1 MRHKGRIAAIG
12 FRGVPHVI
20 GGIETHCE
28 HLYPALAEAAP
39 DLDITMIARRRYVA
53 ASNDRLGKVRLVALP
68 TPKQGSIETLVHTPL
83 AIVYA
88 RWRLQAA
95 IVHLHGIGPGFFAP
109 LARILGMHVIVTH
122 HAADFERPKWGR
134 VGRSF
139 LRLGELLMARFADR
153 VICVSDTVRREFLS
167 RHDGAI
173 GRTVTIQ
180 HGLDLQASVDGLGF
194 LVDQRL
200 VSGGYLLAVGRL
212 EPTKRFEDL
221 IAAHALHPGALPLVI
236 VGSSINNA
244 DYEAELRDLA
254 GDGAEDGVR
263 FLGFRTGDELSA
275 LYTHAAVLLHPSEME
290 GFGLVVLEALAFG
303 APAIVSDIPVHREF
317 GLPADHYFPVGDHAA
332 IGAIMAGTQVRTA
345 PWPQAAAIAARYAS
359 APAVEAHA
367 TVFRQFMN
375 ASNTAQ

>member
-1 MRHKGRIAAIG
+1 MKNKARIAAIG

-39 DLDITMIARRRYVA
+39 DLDIIMIARSRYVT
-53 ASNDRLGKVRLVALP
+53 ASNNRLGKVRLVALP
-68 TPKQGSIETLVHTPL
+68 APKHGAIETLVHTPL

-88 RWRLQAA
+88 RWWLQAA

-109 LARILGMHVIVTH
+109 LARILGMQVIVTH

-134 VGRSF
+134 LARSF
-139 LRLGELLMARFADR
+139 LRVGERLMARFADR
-153 VICVSDTVRREFLS
+153 VICVSDTVQREFLS
-167 RHDGAI
+167 RHNGAV
-173 GRTVTIQ
+173 GRTMTIQ
-180 HGLDLQASVDGLGF
+180 HGLDLQASVDGLDF
-194 LVDQRL
+194 LEDQHL

-221 IAAHALHPGALPLVI
+221 LAAHALHPAALPLII

-244 DYEAELRDLA
+244 DYEAELRYLA
-254 GDGAEDGVR
+254 ENGVGGSVR

-290 GFGLVVLEALAFG
+290 GFGLVILEALAFG
-303 APAIVSDIPVHREF
+303 APTIVSDIPVHREF
-317 GLPADHYFPVGDHAA
+317 GLPADHYFPVGDQVA
-332 IGAIMAGTQVRTA
+332 IGAIMAETQVRTA
-345 PWPQAAAIAARYAS
+345 PWPQAAAIVARYSS
-359 APAVEAHA
+359 APAVEAHVA
-367 TVFRQFMN
+367 VFRQLMN

>member
-1 MRHKGRIAAIG
+1 MRDKGRIAAIG

-39 DLDITMIARRRYVA
+39 DLDIIMISRRRYVTA
-53 ASNDRLGKVRLVALP
+53 PNDRLGKVRLVALP
-68 TPKQGSIETLVHTPL
+68 APKQGAIETLVHTPL

-88 RWRLQAA
+88 RWCLQAA

-134 VGRSF
+134 VGRTF

-180 HGLDLQASVDGLGF
+180 HGLDLQASVDGLSF
-194 LVDQRL
+194 LVNQRL

-221 IAAHALHPGALPLVI
+221 IAAHALHPAALPLVI
-236 VGSSINNA
+236 VGSSINNS

-254 GDGAEDGVR
+254 GDGVR

-290 GFGLVVLEALAFG
+290 GFGLVILEALAFG

-317 GLPADHYFPVGDHAA
+317 GLPDDHYFPVGDHAT
-332 IGAIMAGTQVRTA
+332 IGAIMAETQVRTA
-345 PWPQAAAIAARYAS
+345 TWPQAAAIAARYSS

-367 TVFRQFMN
+367 AVFRQFMN

>member
-1 MRHKGRIAAIG
+1 MENEGRIAVIG

-39 DLDITMIARRRYVA
+39 DLDITMIARRRYVR

-68 TPKQGSIETLVHTPL
+68 APKQGSIETLVHTPL

-134 VGRSF
+134 VGRRF

-167 RHDGAI
+167 RHGGAI

-180 HGLDLQASVDGLGF
+180 HGLDLQASVDGLDF

-221 IAAHALHPGALPLVI
+221 IAAHALNPAALPLVI
-236 VGSSINNA
+236 VGSSIGNA

-254 GDGAEDGVR
+254 GDGVGSSVR

-317 GLPADHYFPVGDHAA
+317 GLPANHYFPVGDHAA
-332 IGAIMAGTQVRTA
+332 IGSIMAETQVRTA
-345 PWPQAAAIAARYAS
+345 PWSQAAAIAARYTSAS
-359 APAVEAHA
+359 AVEAHA
-367 TVFRQFMN
+367 MVFRQFMN